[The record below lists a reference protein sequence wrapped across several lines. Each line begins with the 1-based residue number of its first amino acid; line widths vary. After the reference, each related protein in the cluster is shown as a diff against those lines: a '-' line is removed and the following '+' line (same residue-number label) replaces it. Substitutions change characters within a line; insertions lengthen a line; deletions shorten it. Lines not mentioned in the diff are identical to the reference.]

1 MKLKSLLLGSAAV
14 LALSTGAQA
23 ADPIVEF
30 VSLGVCDALGMSGL
44 TIESDD
50 TCLLISGGVQYDYT
64 VENFSWGATD
74 VAGTES
80 DLNWDLA
87 FEAQTQTDDGVA
99 VALIS
104 FDEDGTDDINVNEA
118 YAQFILSNGTA
129 LSAGLRD
136 SIFDTEIFDDT
147 YGNDKHDFFDFEIDN
162 EEAFGED
169 FAVTTGGHGIQL
181 EAVVADGFTVL
192 ASLEDLEGD
201 GTAGLGVAYDASGI
215 SAEAGV
221 LFGNL
226 YSNADPL
233 GSTDQQVNYYGKV
246 SAEFDNFGVN
256 AGFIADEDG
265 FWVAT
270 LGAEATFDMFSLKAD
285 ALFDEDEK
293 FALMGEGSFDATET
307 VAVYLGAG
315 YEELAAVEIF
325 TVYGGVDVD
334 VTETITAFAELGYTD
349 VEIEE
354 EYVYGAAGLTYAPGG
369 NFEAS
374 LEGFVAS
381 NENYQVVFS
390 MEKTF

>member
-23 ADPIVEF
+23 ADPVVEF

-64 VENFSWGATD
+64 VENFSFGASD
-74 VAGTES
+74 VADTES

-99 VALIS
+99 VAYIS

-147 YGNDKHDFFDFEIDN
+147 YGNDKHDWFDFEIDN
-162 EEAFGED
+162 EEAFGEE
-169 FAVTTGGHGIQL
+169 FAATTGGHGIQL

-246 SAEFDNFGVN
+246 SAEFDNFAAR
-256 AGFIADEDG
+256 AGFIADDDG
-265 FWVAT
+265 NWVANV
-270 LGAEATFDMFSLKAD
+270 GADATFDMFSLKAD
-285 ALFDEDEK
+285 ALFNDDED
-293 FALMGEGSFDATET
+293 FAIMGEGSFDATET

-315 YEELAAVEIF
+315 YEELASVEIF

-349 VEIEE
+349 PEGLDD
-354 EYVYGAAGLTYAPGG
+354 YVYGAGGVTYAPGG
-369 NFEAS
+369 NFETS